1 MFANENYLDE
11 PQDTEFKGTII
22 NLRKDSKEFKVD
34 TKKQLKKVKEKEFK
48 ENKFLNDAQENT
60 AIRLM
65 EMMKTISDLKIEL
78 SKEIQTL
85 KNTQA
90 KMKIELKY
98 PTAQLENSE
107 KPYKQNESSRRLA
120 GLKGRDLGKISKENE
135 MLLGG
140 GGACF

>member
-1 MFANENYLDE
+1 
-11 PQDTEFKGTII
+11 
-22 NLRKDSKEFKVD
+22 
-34 TKKQLKKVKEKEFK
+34 KKVKEKEFK

-107 KPYKQNESSRRLA
+107 KPYK
-120 GLKGRDLGKISKENE
+120 
-135 MLLGG
+135 
-140 GGACF
+140 

>member
-1 MFANENYLDE
+1 
-11 PQDTEFKGTII
+11 
-22 NLRKDSKEFKVD
+22 
-34 TKKQLKKVKEKEFK
+34 
-48 ENKFLNDAQENT
+48 
-60 AIRLM
+60 M

-107 KPYKQNESSRRLA
+107 KPYK
-120 GLKGRDLGKISKENE
+120 
-135 MLLGG
+135 
-140 GGACF
+140 